1 MALCA
6 WQLGRHLPASLVYL
20 PFILA
25 PPHAELLVRSAL
37 LLVTV
42 PMGKVEVLMSLQ
54 VQTRLAQV
62 AMSASAP
69 VKAKQ
74 LAAASSLRLV
84 PALSVGM

>member
-1 MALCA
+1 
-6 WQLGRHLPASLVYL
+6 
-20 PFILA
+20 
-25 PPHAELLVRSAL
+25 
-37 LLVTV
+37 
-42 PMGKVEVLMSLQ
+42 MGKVELFMLLQ
-54 VQTRLAQV
+54 VQARLAQV